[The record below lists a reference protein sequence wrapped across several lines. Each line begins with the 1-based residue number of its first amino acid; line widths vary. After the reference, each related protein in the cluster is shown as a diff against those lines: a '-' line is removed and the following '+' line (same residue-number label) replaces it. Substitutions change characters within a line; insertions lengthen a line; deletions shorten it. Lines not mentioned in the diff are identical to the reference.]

1 MTVAAEVLFAGTL
14 ALFPKRFAV
23 VLEKCLIPSSH
34 VRSGLKHD
42 EKMVIIS
49 SFKFSYD

>member
-23 VLEKCLIPSSH
+23 GLNLYLLLNKMM
-34 VRSGLKHD
+34 SG
-42 EKMVIIS
+42 EMR
-49 SFKFSYD
+49 